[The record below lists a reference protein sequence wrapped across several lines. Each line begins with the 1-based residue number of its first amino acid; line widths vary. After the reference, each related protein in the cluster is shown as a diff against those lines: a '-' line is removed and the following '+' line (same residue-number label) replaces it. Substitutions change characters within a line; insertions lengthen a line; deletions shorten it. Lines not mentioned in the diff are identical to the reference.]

1 MSGDLGLGP
10 AGSRLYGAIADSFD
24 LGDHEL
30 SLLLQAARTADLLED
45 LQASVDEQ
53 GALLEGRVH
62 PAVVELRQQRICLAR
77 LLVALRVPDPEDD
90 EAPAGRL
97 QRRGTR
103 GVYGLGGAS

>member
-1 MSGDLGLGP
+1 MSSDLGLGP
-10 AGSRLYGAIADSFD
+10 SGTRLYGAIADGFE

-53 GALLEGRVH
+53 GALVDGRVH

-77 LLVALRVPDPEDD
+77 LLVALRVPDPED
-90 EAPAGRL
+90 EGASAGRL

-103 GVYGLGGAS
+103 GVYGMGGGA